1 MKKYNPN
8 QIQNQ
13 VASDLKSGKLK
24 AKQYMKLTG
33 NDKKEISELI
43 KSKIPVRQGVIHSGN
58 YKQPRG
64 HNIKQYKDFIT
75 EGITSLA
82 SANTFTLA
90 KLSLAAIFSKMN
102 SNSRLLK
109 SSNTNAQNAQIL
121 NQQIML
127 LAALIAK
134 QNGNEKMLEYLESQ
148 NEDDS
153 IEEYKTRQLFEEYQN
168 NRG

>member
-1 MKKYNPN
+1 MKKY
-8 QIQNQ
+8 
-13 VASDLKSGKLK
+13 
-24 AKQYMKLTG
+24 T
-33 NDKKEISELI
+33 
-43 KSKIPVRQGVIHSGN
+43 
-58 YKQPRG
+58 
-64 HNIKQYKDFIT
+64 DFIS

-82 SANTFTLA
+82 SANIFTLA
-90 KLSLAAIFSKMN
+90 KLSLAALFSKMN

-109 SSNTNAQNAQIL
+109 ASNTSTQNAQIL

-127 LAALIAK
+127 LAALVAK

-148 NEDDS
+148 HEDDS